1 MGNPLDKKTS
11 PTSGEKSGQ
20 NLQNQQEVAMTELSE
35 EVAARSRKIQA
46 TILQR
51 FAQMKNANVA
61 LRAGVHEGTISRFS
75 NERLESVAIILAAA
89 GLQVVSADAQVI
101 DPQELRM
108 LKGMAVKYLEA
119 DLAHYEISSWKQEY
133 QNEE

>member
-1 MGNPLDKKTS
+1 
-11 PTSGEKSGQ
+11 
-20 NLQNQQEVAMTELSE
+20 MTELSE

-133 QNEE
+133 QNAE